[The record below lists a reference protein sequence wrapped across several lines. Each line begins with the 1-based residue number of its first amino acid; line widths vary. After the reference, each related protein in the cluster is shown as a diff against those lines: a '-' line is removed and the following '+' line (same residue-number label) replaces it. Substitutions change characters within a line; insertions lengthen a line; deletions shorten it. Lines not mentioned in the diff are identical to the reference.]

1 MVTRVLVVTMTL
13 VLALAAPAA
22 AAFQYVPANPHSAA
36 MGGTIMTEQGD
47 SATVFLNPA
56 SLSALP
62 SIDLYFV
69 HNRLYTGLG
78 GVDAMQE
85 GLFSL
90 GAPLP
95 EGWGTVG
102 AGLAT
107 FRATGLVQERT
118 VALTYARR
126 FGRVDLGVAGKH
138 LSHSYDAASDPLA
151 AQDPVFRAGT
161 SRSAVSLDLGLGAA
175 LTDSLRLGLAARNV
189 NEPDVGL
196 ASEDKV
202 SRELQGGLSYE
213 LSRIGLRGVVD
224 VAYRDAGFADGRRV
238 LPSVGLEKAL
248 GSRKVVLRAGASIL
262 DYSAGFGVR
271 LGRVGFDYALIL
283 RRNLLEGNAGTHS
296 FGVRFQFGG
305 PSARTR
311 AAISDDP
318 DMGAGKAPEPASG
331 PAVVE

>member
-1 MVTRVLVVTMTL
+1 MVTRVLGVMISL

-22 AAFQYVPANPHSAA
+22 AAFQYVPSNPHSAA
-36 MGGTIMTEQGD
+36 MGGTIMTAQGD
-47 SATVFLNPA
+47 SSTVFLNPA
-56 SLSALP
+56 SLAALG
-62 SIDLYFV
+62 SVDLYFV

-90 GAPLP
+90 GVPTK
-95 EGWGTVG
+95 WGSLG

-118 VALTYARR
+118 VALTYAHRL
-126 FGRVDLGVAGKH
+126 GRVDIGAAGKH

-175 LTDSLRLGLAARNV
+175 LTDSLRAGLAARNL
-189 NEPDVGL
+189 NQPDVGL
-196 ASEDKV
+196 ASEDRV
-202 SRELQGGLSYE
+202 SREVQGGLAYE
-213 LSRIGLRGVVD
+213 LSKAGLTLAAD
-224 VAYRDAGFADGRRV
+224 LTYREAGFADGRRL
-238 LPSVGLEKAL
+238 LPSIGVEKAL
-248 GSRKVVLRAGASIL
+248 GSRKVVLRAGASLL

-305 PSARTR
+305 LSAPKR
-311 AAISDDP
+311 AAVSDDP
-318 DMGAGKAPEPASG
+318 DIGAGKAPEPAAG